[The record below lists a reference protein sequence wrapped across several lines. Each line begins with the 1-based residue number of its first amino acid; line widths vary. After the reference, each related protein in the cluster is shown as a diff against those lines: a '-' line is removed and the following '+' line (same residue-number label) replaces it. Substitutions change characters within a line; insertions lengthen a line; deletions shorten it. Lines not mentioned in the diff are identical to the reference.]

1 MFAYLNPNCVLFL
14 ARHCIIMKEGEKRE
28 VKVNT
33 VRAEKYGQKIGF
45 MISRLLS
52 LYLLMLFAL
61 ITFIVALSSVESR
74 GFSFEMLIK

>member
-1 MFAYLNPNCVLFL
+1 
-14 ARHCIIMKEGEKRE
+14 MKEGEKRE